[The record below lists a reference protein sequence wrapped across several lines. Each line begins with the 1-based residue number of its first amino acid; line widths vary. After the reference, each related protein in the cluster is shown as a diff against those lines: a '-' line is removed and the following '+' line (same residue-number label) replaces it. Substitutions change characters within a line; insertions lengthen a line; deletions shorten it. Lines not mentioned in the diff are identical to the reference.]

1 VLIRLIAVVAG
12 LLVVLLVIRYTL
24 LLLTGDYTE
33 CNRAECGVGWDI
45 LYGAW
50 RALWILLLALV
61 AYGLVTLVFRA
72 WRRHRRDV

>member
-24 LLLTGDYTE
+24 AVEYTE
-33 CNRAECGVGWDI
+33 CNRADCGVGWDI

-50 RALWILLLALV
+50 RALGILFLALV
-61 AYGLVTLVFRA
+61 GYGLGRRGWRA
-72 WRRHRRDV
+72 WGHRDV

>member
-24 LLLTGDYTE
+24 AADYTE
-33 CNRAECGVGWDI
+33 CDRTDCGVGWDI

-50 RALWILLLALV
+50 RAAGILFLALV
-61 AYGLVTLVFRA
+61 ACWLGRLG
-72 WRRHRRDV
+72 WRTWGHRGG